1 MCNFLFQLK
10 QLLAQQPFL
19 TQQEISTQQQQRS
32 MQSPFLI
39 QQPAAAN
46 HFTGELSNSAI
57 ESFLLAQVLD
67 EQQQQKQQQ
76 QQQQQQQQR
85 TLDDRFTM
93 TFPNIEPDLNSQVS

>member
-19 TQQEISTQQQQRS
+19 TQQEISTQQQQQRS

-67 EQQQQKQQQ
+67 EQQQQ
-76 QQQQQQQQR
+76 QQQQQQQR